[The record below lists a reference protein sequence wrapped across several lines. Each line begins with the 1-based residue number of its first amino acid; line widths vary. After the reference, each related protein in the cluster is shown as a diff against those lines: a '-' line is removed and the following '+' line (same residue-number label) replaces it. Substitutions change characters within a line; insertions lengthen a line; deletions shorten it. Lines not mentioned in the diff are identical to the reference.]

1 MSLVFLGPAKQI
13 KTYYNYIIIHTAR
26 NVSIDK
32 AQKFIFGPESLLY
45 AFGHNV
51 SCQFCRRYGVYH
63 INILQIRCSQ
73 LSRPRQINTTQY
85 HSCSSMVKKCYAS
98 I

>member
-1 MSLVFLGPAKQI
+1 MSPLIRHKSSFSALK
-13 KTYYNYIIIHTAR
+13 
-26 NVSIDK
+26 
-32 AQKFIFGPESLLY
+32 SLLY

-85 HSCSSMVKKCYAS
+85 HSCSSMVKKCYVS
-98 I
+98 T